1 MKTSTAKQRKPSA
14 RSRPRSLVRQ
24 SRVPAPQR
32 VILSKIRGLP
42 PDKVAEVEDFI
53 DFLRQ
58 RQDDLQLTRAASKL
72 AEKAFKEVWDNRED
86 AAYDRL

>member
-1 MKTSTAKQRKPSA
+1 MRD
-14 RSRPRSLVRQ
+14 
-24 SRVPAPQR
+24 
-32 VILSKIRGLP
+32 LP

-58 RQDDLQLTRAASKL
+58 RQDDRELTRAASKL
-72 AEKAFKEVWDNRED
+72 AEKVFKDVWDNPED